1 MSEPPRLNGNGAA
14 GVPQTGRVLPFT
26 ITARSARGRVARLG
40 PALVAI
46 LSVHDYPDPLRK
58 LLGEALILTVL
69 IGTTVQKGEG
79 QTTVQAQSKGGPVD
93 LLVCD
98 YRAGEI
104 RGYLRFDPERA
115 HEVVPGALLSD
126 LFGEGYLAI
135 TIEQSAAD
143 ERYQG
148 IVPLEGDTLCH
159 AVERYFTDSEQ
170 VPTLVRGAVTQ
181 TEDGAWEAGGLLI
194 QHLPHGETDG
204 PRLAARSDNADWEHV
219 LALATTITEDEL
231 TDNHLSEET
240 LLWRLFNED
249 EVRVSPPI
257 AITRGCRCS
266 VQHFR
271 DVLGRFPA
279 EERAAMRGP
288 DGTIDVNC
296 EFCSRLFPIEMG
308 D

>member
-1 MSEPPRLNGNGAA
+1 MSEPARLNGNGAA
-14 GVPQTGRVLPFT
+14 GAPQTGRVLPFT
-26 ITARSARGRVARLG
+26 IPGRSARGRVARRG
-40 PALVAI
+40 PALTAI
-46 LSVHDYPDPLRK
+46 LGAHDYPAPLRRM
-58 LLGEALILTVL
+58 LGEALILTVL

-79 QTTVQAQSKGGPVD
+79 QTTVQAQSSGPVD

-104 RGYLRFDPERA
+104 RGYLRFDPERLG
-115 HEVVPGALLSD
+115 EIVDGALLPT

-135 TIEQSAAD
+135 TIEQGAAD

-170 VPTLVRGAVTQ
+170 VPTLVRGAVQ
-181 TEDGAWEAGGLLI
+181 QAEDGAWEAGGLLV
-194 QHLPHGETDG
+194 QHLPHGETGG
-204 PRLAARSDNADWEHV
+204 PRLAARSGSEDWDHV
-219 LALATTITEDEL
+219 LALASTITDAEL
-231 TDNHLSEET
+231 TDGHLSEET

-249 EVRVSPPI
+249 EVRVSSPI
-257 AITRGCRCS
+257 ALTRGCRCT

-271 DVLGRFPA
+271 EVLGRFPA
-279 EERAAMRGP
+279 EELAEMRGP
-288 DGTIDVNC
+288 EGTIDVNC
-296 EFCSRLFPIEMG
+296 AFCSRLFPIRMG

>member
-1 MSEPPRLNGNGAA
+1 MA
-14 GVPQTGRVLPFT
+14 GRVLPFT
-26 ITARSARGRVARLG
+26 IPARSARGRAARLG
-40 PALVAI
+40 PALAAI
-46 LSVHDYPDPLRK
+46 LSAHDYPAPLRR

-69 IGTTVQKGEG
+69 IGTTVQKGDG
-79 QTTVQAQSKGGPVD
+79 QTTVQAQSSGPID

-104 RGYLRFDPERA
+104 RGYLRFDPERLD
-115 HEVVPGALLSD
+115 EITPDALLPA
-126 LFGEGYLAI
+126 LFGTGYLAI
-135 TIEQSAAD
+135 TIERDAE

-159 AVERYFTDSEQ
+159 AVERYFVDSEQ
-170 VPTLVRGAVTQ
+170 IPTLVRGAVRQ
-181 TEDGAWEAGGLLI
+181 AEDGAWEAGGLLV

-204 PRLAARSDNADWEHV
+204 PRLAARTGNDDWDHV
-219 LALATTITEDEL
+219 LALASTISEAEL
-231 TDNHLSEET
+231 TDSHLSEGT

-249 EVRVSPPI
+249 EVRVSPAI

-279 EERAAMRGP
+279 EERAEMRGP
-288 DGTIDVNC
+288 GGTIDVNC
-296 EFCSRLFPIEMG
+296 EFCSRLFPIDIG